1 MNSTFFFILS
11 NMLSLPVNTLAF
23 GDMTELMAYL
33 LSACVCVRM
42 CVNCAPL
49 KFWSPP
55 TSLWLYI
62 VLNSSIYPTLIP
74 WLKLA

>member
-1 MNSTFFFILS
+1 MNSNFFFILS

-49 KFWSPP
+49 KF
-55 TSLWLYI
+55 
-62 VLNSSIYPTLIP
+62 
-74 WLKLA
+74 

>member
-1 MNSTFFFILS
+1 MSLSILFSCATGLKKKTFLNSGINELFFFILS

-49 KFWSPP
+49 KF
-55 TSLWLYI
+55 
-62 VLNSSIYPTLIP
+62 
-74 WLKLA
+74 